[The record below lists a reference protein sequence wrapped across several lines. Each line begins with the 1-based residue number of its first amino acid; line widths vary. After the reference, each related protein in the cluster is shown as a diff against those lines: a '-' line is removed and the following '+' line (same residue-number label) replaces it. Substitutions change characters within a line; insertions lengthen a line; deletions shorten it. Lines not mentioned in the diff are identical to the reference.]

1 MNLRSPITTIATIV
15 PHLRSRLACMA
26 LAFLGACGGGDPDA
40 TSPASERDK
49 VAAATAPATTV
60 YRVMTRGTFAYAS
73 YYEYGADGCS
83 QRAVEVFGSESMT
96 RTNDYSLFYPI
107 VRVQMSR
114 YDFCTGEFSFMSGA
128 DEAPVISISNNL
140 MSANVK
146 GTVVMMD
153 EFGNTKTVVADLN
166 WSGGELSTDK
176 YRYVTTSPYSRTMV
190 KSAGSIRNSTSIVG
204 TLVLD
209 GLDLFSPE
217 NVNQGSGIFGFVTA
231 SSGASI
237 DIIRTR

>member
-1 MNLRSPITTIATIV
+1 MNLRSPIAAIV

-40 TSPASERDK
+40 ASPASERAK
-49 VAAATAPATTV
+49 VAAVTAAATV
-60 YRVMTRGTFAYAS
+60 YRVMTRDSFAYAS
-73 YYEYGADGCS
+73 YYEYSSDGCS
-83 QRAVEVFGSESMT
+83 QRAVEVFGSQSMT
-96 RTNDYSLFYPI
+96 RTNNTSVYMPI
-107 VRVQMSR
+107 VRIQMFTYNS
-114 YDFCTGEFSFMSGA
+114 CTGELTFMSGA
-128 DEAPVISISNNL
+128 DEAPVISINSTL
-140 MSANVK
+140 TVANVK

-166 WSGGELSTDK
+166 WSGGELSTDRQ
-176 YRYVTTSPYSRTMV
+176 RYVSTTPYSRTMV
-190 KSAGSIRNSTSIVG
+190 KSTGSIRNSTSIVG